1 MKYILFC
8 LNSIQTDGGSHCKF
22 SSQKVIQFSLHFGL
36 NLGSSNWFHTC
47 QLTQSRAVTS
57 TLKLDSMLSYNMG
70 VSLQLLHGKPF
81 WAGKTRIK
89 SSEHWQWMWEEAIN
103 HALRGVRIW
112 NTYKRTDVSEQIIS
126 CSIAL
131 RVNVRVE
138 WKLLDYLIQPRSWE
152 SVKESWTTCFTHFS
166 QFGATN
172 KGNTSE
178 YEGRLW
184 PLLRKWVVSGIKYSP
199 EAGPHLIN
207 NPRDTVT
214 EWEGR

>member
-1 MKYILFC
+1 MP
-8 LNSIQTDGGSHCKF
+8 TDSKQSGHLYFKARFHAELQHGCESSVTTWKALLSWKDQDYEQWTLAVNVGGGH
-22 SSQKVIQFSLHFGL
+22 
-36 NLGSSNWFHTC
+36 
-47 QLTQSRAVTS
+47 
-57 TLKLDSMLSYNMG
+57 
-70 VSLQLLHGKPF
+70 
-81 WAGKTRIK
+81 K
-89 SSEHWQWMWEEAIN
+89 SCSA
-103 HALRGVRIW
+103 RIW

-214 EWEGR
+214 QWEGR